1 MPKCKYCKE
10 NYTPKFSSLEKCQ
23 KEDCRIA
30 YAMEVVSKQKEKL
43 SKEKNKPIKKVS
55 DKRKLENI
63 IYKSER
69 IKFLM
74 LPENKVCPIT
84 KQPTT
89 DVHHS
94 KGRIGTLYL
103 DKRYWIALSREG
115 HKYVEE
121 NPQWARENGFSLSRL
136 SND

>member
-1 MPKCKYCKE
+1 MR
-10 NYTPKFSSLEKCQ
+10 SSLEKSCQ
-23 KEDCRIA
+23 NDSCRVEW
-30 YAMEVVSKQKEKL
+30 AMQVVKKQKEKQAKDKKQ
-43 SKEKNKPIKKVS
+43 SIKKVS
-55 DKRKLENI
+55 YKRKLEDI

-74 LPENKVCPIT
+74 LDCNKVCPIT

-121 NPQWARENGFSLSRL
+121 HPEWARENGFSLSRL

>member
-1 MPKCKYCKE
+1 MPKCKICSDKFE
-10 NYTPKFSSLEKCQ
+10 PKFFLQ
-23 KEDCRIA
+23 KYCDKLDCKVKWSIQESKRI
-30 YAMEVVSKQKEKL
+30 KEKQ
-43 SKEKNKPIKKVS
+43 SKEKKQINKVS
-55 DKRKLENI
+55 DKRKLEVI

-121 NPQWARENGFSLSRL
+121 HPEWARENGFSLSRL